1 MGGCGDAAGD
11 SASGSAGSG
20 SAGREDESGGS
31 GADAGG
37 EGSAGGGGG
46 GGGAE
51 SAEYVSCSALSILA
65 LLTAFP
71 PLTMEIYIPSLPT
84 IQSEFHTTAARV
96 LSTLSVY
103 TAPSLSRVSP
113 KSHLCS
119 PPRPPSRSGPS
130 RRLQRGHRA
139 RRKSLTLQHST
150 GRSPSGACSWCSAS
164 SPTCMAGGAS
174 SSSRW
179 SAIAAPASRAPSRP
193 ASRPCEHSVRGQ
205 DEG

>member
-11 SASGSAGSG
+11 SASGSAGSGSG

-37 EGSAGGGGG
+37 EGSAGGGGGGG

-130 RRLQRGHRA
+130 RRLQRGLRA
-139 RRKSLTLQHST
+139 V
-150 GRSPSGACSWCSAS
+150 AS
-164 SPTCMAGGAS
+164 
-174 SSSRW
+174 
-179 SAIAAPASRAPSRP
+179 
-193 ASRPCEHSVRGQ
+193 H
-205 DEG
+205 

>member
-11 SASGSAGSG
+11 SGSG

-37 EGSAGGGGG
+37 EGSAGGGGGGG

-119 PPRPPSRSGPS
+119 PPWPPSR
-130 RRLQRGHRA
+130 
-139 RRKSLTLQHST
+139 
-150 GRSPSGACSWCSAS
+150 
-164 SPTCMAGGAS
+164 
-174 SSSRW
+174 
-179 SAIAAPASRAPSRP
+179 
-193 ASRPCEHSVRGQ
+193 
-205 DEG
+205 